1 MCKYVDC
8 KMLICKVYL
17 WALKRLWA
25 LLIVNHMNLTD
36 FWGFANTWCQYFWS
50 IAGIFLKIHCHVAK
64 IKSLM
69 ASTD

>member
-36 FWGFANTWCQYFWS
+36 FWGFANTWCQYF
-50 IAGIFLKIHCHVAK
+50 
-64 IKSLM
+64 
-69 ASTD
+69 